1 MIFKQLNPGSS
12 CRTYLVGSERT
23 KEVVLIDPVLGGVD
37 RYLRLLQSDG
47 LKLRWVIDTHTH
59 ADHLS
64 GAPLLQEKAQVH
76 YLMHLNSQVKCVS
89 KKLRERD
96 ALGLGELT
104 MTFMHTPGHTQDSLM
119 VLLPDRFL
127 SGDFLF
133 IGDDGSG
140 RLDLPGGS
148 AEAHHQSLRKLD
160 RLPDAALMFP
170 AHDYKNREHALM
182 GDQRKSNP
190 LLQPRTRDEYLAY
203 WDSLSLG
210 PADWMSKG
218 LDANNACAT
227 DPSAAPIPVEAASGA
242 CSPCAASAPL
252 LEALRAPALT
262 PVQLR
267 ERAAKDQARLF
278 ILDVREPEEYTGE
291 LGHISGSVLIPLG
304 QLETRCGEVPRDKTV
319 VAVCKSGR
327 RSARAAEL
335 LLTKGFRD
343 AFTMT
348 GGMQAWDDEEL
359 PVER

>member
-1 MIFKQLNPGSS
+1 MIFKQLNPGA
-12 CRTYLVGSERT
+12 CRSYLVGSERT
-23 KEVVLIDPVLGGVD
+23 KEVVLIDPVLDGVD

-47 LKLRWVIDTHTH
+47 MKLRWVIDTHTH
-59 ADHLS
+59 ADHIS
-64 GAPLLQEKAQVH
+64 GAALLQQKAQVH
-76 YLMHLNSQVKCVS
+76 YLMHLNSNVKCVS

-104 MTFMHTPGHTQDSLM
+104 MSFLHVPGHTQDSLL

-133 IGDDGSG
+133 IGEDGAG

-148 AEAHHQSLRKLD
+148 AAAHHQSLRKLD
-160 RLPDAALMFP
+160 TLADGTLMFP
-170 AHDYKNREHALM
+170 AHDYRGREHARL
-182 GDQRKSNP
+182 GEQRRSNP
-190 LLQPRTRDEYLAY
+190 LLQPRTRDEYLKY
-203 WDSLSLG
+203 WEELKLG
-210 PADWMSKG
+210 PAEWMKQV
-218 LDANNACAT
+218 LEANHACAT
-227 DPSAAPIPVEAASGA
+227 EPSAASIPAESASGA
-242 CSPCAASAPL
+242 CAPCAAAAPVHG
-252 LEALRAPALT
+252 ASRAPALT

-278 ILDVREPEEYTGE
+278 ILDVREPDEYTGD
-291 LGHISGSVLIPLG
+291 LGHIPGSVLIPLG
-304 QLETRCGEVPRDKTV
+304 QLEDRFGEVPKDKTI

-335 LLTKGFRD
+335 LMAKGFRD
-343 AFTMT
+343 AYTMT